1 MALFRPKYYGCGRGA
16 KRQPAPASS
25 APLIGIP
32 SVTDAPHLQTKAVR
46 REKKSTIGLA
56 VATMTT
62 PMRITL
68 ERQ

>member
-32 SVTDAPHLQTKAVR
+32 SVTDAPHLQTKAV
-46 REKKSTIGLA
+46 KSTIGLA